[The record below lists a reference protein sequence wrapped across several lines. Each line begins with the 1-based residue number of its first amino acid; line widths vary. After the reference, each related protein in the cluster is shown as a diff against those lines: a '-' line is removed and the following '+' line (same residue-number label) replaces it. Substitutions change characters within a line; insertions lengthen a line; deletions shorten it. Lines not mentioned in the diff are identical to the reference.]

1 MRGSVA
7 LRGWRGT
14 LARVRQEFEARPTL
28 AEDLELLPLDE
39 PFASFVLPQAAA
51 PQVSIV
57 IPIHG
62 KLAYTLACL
71 RSLAQHGAKA
81 AFEVIVVDDAS
92 PDDSARVLAQVEGLR
107 LLRNPHN
114 LGFVD
119 SCNAGA
125 AVARGEF
132 LLFLNNDTQV
142 TAGWLDALLDCFAE
156 RPDCGIAGARL
167 VYPDGRLQEAGGLVF
182 ADGSCWNTGRFEA
195 RDAPAYQYRR
205 RTDYVTGACLLIRR
219 EVFDRVGGFDTRY
232 RPAYYEDTDLAFAV
246 RQLELAVYYE
256 PASTVIHF
264 EGITAGTDVG
274 VGVKRHQAQNQIQF
288 ARKWADRLAL
298 QPPAGTPLEKAVR
311 WNTRGRVLV
320 VDATLPDPTRDSGSL
335 RLYGILRL
343 LDQLGWSTCFFP
355 DDRRVDAGAVRKLGA
370 LGCEVLGADG
380 TPDLPRWLR
389 DHGAALHAAILCRHT
404 VAGQYAPLVRRHA
417 PQARL
422 VFDTV
427 DLHFLREQRAA
438 GVADNPA
445 LARQASASRRSE
457 LALIERSD
465 ATLVVSQHEQSL
477 LTAMLPQAR
486 VELLSNIHEVHG
498 CRRPHA
504 TRKDLVFIGGFGHP
518 PNADALRWI
527 RADLLPRLREA
538 MPELRLH
545 VLGDLPEAARREL
558 AMPGLELHGRVP
570 DLAPWLDGCLAS
582 LAPLRFGAGV
592 KGKINMAMSHG
603 LPVIATTIAVEG
615 MQLVDGMDVLV
626 ADDASSIVAAVQRL
640 CVDEPL
646 WQRLSQHGMENVRQH
661 FSAAAAAA
669 TLERV
674 LG

>member
-1 MRGSVA
+1 MRGSIA

-14 LARVRQEFEARPTL
+14 LARVRQEFETRPAMADDL
-28 AEDLELLPLDE
+28 ALLPLDE
-39 PFASFVLPQAAA
+39 PFAPFTLPQAAA

-57 IPIHG
+57 IPVHG

-71 RSLAQHGAKA
+71 RSLARYGAKA
-81 AFEVIVVDDAS
+81 AFEVIIVDDAS
-92 PDDSARVLAQVEGLR
+92 PDDSARVLAQVDGLR
-107 LLRNPHN
+107 LLCNPHN
-114 LGFVD
+114 LGFID

-125 AVARGEF
+125 AAARGEY

-142 TAGWLDALLDCFAE
+142 TAGWLDALLDCFSE

-182 ADGSCWNTGRFEA
+182 ADGSCWNTGRFEV
-195 RDAPAYQYRR
+195 RDALAYQYRR

-246 RQLELAVYYE
+246 RQLGLEVYYE
-256 PASTVIHF
+256 PASTVIHC
-264 EGITAGTDVG
+264 EGITAGTDIG
-274 VGVKRHQAQNQIQF
+274 TGIKRNQARNQIHF
-288 ARKWADRLAL
+288 TRKWADQLAL
-298 QPPAGTPLEKAVR
+298 QPSAGTPLEKAIR
-311 WNTRGRVLV
+311 WHTRGRVLV
-320 VDATLPDPTRDSGSL
+320 VDATLPDPARDSGSL
-335 RLYGILRL
+335 RLCGILRL
-343 LDQLGWSTCFFP
+343 LDQHGWSACFFP
-355 DDRRVDAGAVRKLGA
+355 DDRRVDEGAVRRLGA
-370 LGCEVLGADG
+370 LGCEVIGGDDASS
-380 TPDLPRWLR
+380 LPHWLR
-389 DHGAALHAAILCRHT
+389 EHGDGLHAVLLCRHT
-404 VAGQYAPLVRRHA
+404 VAGQYAALVRRHA
-417 PQARL
+417 PRARL

-427 DLHFLREQRAA
+427 DLHFLREHRAA
-438 GVADNPA
+438 EVASNPV

-465 ATLVVSQHEQSL
+465 ATLVVSVHERDL
-477 LTAMLPQAR
+477 LAAMLPKAR

-498 CRRPHA
+498 CRHPHA
-504 TRKDLVFIGGFGHP
+504 ARKDLVFIGGFGHP

-527 RADLLPRLREA
+527 RADLLPRLREV
-538 MPELRLH
+538 MPEIRLH

-558 AMPGLELHGRVP
+558 ATPGLELHGRVP

-615 MQLVDGMDVLV
+615 MQLADGKDVLV
-626 ADDASSIVAAVQRL
+626 ADDAPAFVAAVQRL
-640 CVDEPL
+640 RVDEPL

-674 LG
+674 LS